1 MTEPSRLRFLLIGG
15 IIYAI
20 IVVVLRLNHMGDVV
34 HEIAL
39 SERLLRGEPLY
50 GVTPDQGSLW
60 PPFASVFMI
69 PFALIARLSLPV
81 AAAAW
86 SVFGVAC
93 LIASLYIAQRW
104 GWKPV
109 LLALLAT
116 AMPIQTNFEHRN
128 VNTVLLV
135 MIIAG
140 TASLQ
145 DGHEGRAGTWFGLA
159 AALKAFPALLLV
171 YLALRRSW
179 RAFGIGV
186 AVAAVATLLPLVP
199 YGPGAAVTEIGTWLT
214 VGLNQEQWQLA
225 ASDQSLRSLVARLGA
240 PTWVA
245 VAVLLLLLA
254 GLAFHVTLRRRTM
267 ALPGAGATA
276 IIAVLAAPVAW
287 VHYYVLAF
295 PAWIALFARAGGPPQ
310 TAGGGE
316 PAVKAAYRPALTW
329 LAAIATSGM
338 LTFGSGP
345 LRRAIHGANLYT
357 WGGLLVLLLLAMQAR
372 DSSTENR

>member
-1 MTEPSRLRFLLIGG
+1 MTEPRLRRLLIGG
-15 IIYAI
+15 ILYAI
-20 IVVVLRLNHMGDVV
+20 IVVVLRLNHIGDVA

-60 PPFASVFMI
+60 PPFASLAMV

-81 AAAAW
+81 AAATW

-93 LIASLYIAQRW
+93 LVASLFIAQRW

-140 TASLQ
+140 TASLE

-186 AVAAVATLLPLVP
+186 AVATVATLLPLVP
-199 YGPGAAVTEIGTWLT
+199 YGPGGAVTAIRSWLT

-225 ASDQSLRSLVARLGA
+225 ASDQSLRALVTRLGA
-240 PTWVA
+240 PSWVA
-245 VAVLLLLLA
+245 VAVALLLLA
-254 GLAFHVTLRRRTM
+254 GLAFHVTLRRRTA

-276 IIAVLAAPVAW
+276 VIAVLAAPVAW
-287 VHYYVLAF
+287 VHYFVLAF
-295 PAWIALFARAGGPPQ
+295 PAWLALFAPAGGQPQ
-310 TAGGGE
+310 TAE
-316 PAVKAAYRPALTW
+316 APRRRALIW
-329 LAAIATSGM
+329 LAAIATSGW
-338 LTFGSGP
+338 LTIGSGP

-372 DSSTENR
+372 DSSAENK